1 MAEQL
6 PNRSAIVQRGRL
18 TPDDLERLG
27 SLRHEHTRL
36 GYAYQVAFYR
46 LTGRLPRQ
54 GPLEIVPDLVS
65 FVAHQVSGGA
75 PEKRAAAAQA
85 SAPSSADADAERAG
99 ELLERYAA
107 GQRTVFQH
115 QADIRRRLGLRP
127 FGRAEREALMGHLAG
142 EARHLERAD
151 GLVASAE
158 AYLREARVLLPA
170 VSTVRRL
177 VGEIRADAAG
187 EAERRIEQ
195 ELPASV
201 KRELQALLDVEVEA
215 GRERGL
221 SALQS
226 LKEPPGPTSPN
237 ALVAETKK
245 LELIRAS
252 GALDVDLSW
261 LRPSL
266 TKALARRVRYSS
278 AYRLRELGPARRYA
292 SLLAFLQDAHA
303 DTVDHVVDLQAK
315 LVTQAYGRAE
325 RSITDA
331 QVKERSST
339 RRLLR
344 SYRRI
349 GRVVLKAKRAGVR
362 AIEVPELLAAVSEDE
377 LQRELGEVDEW
388 VDGKKSDPFAVVV
401 GRFRHLRRYSPSVL
415 THLDFEADPAGGS
428 AQAEDLIGALA
439 ILREMNASG
448 KRRVPE
454 GAPVSFIPK
463 SRMRFVQPDASE
475 KAPLDRAAYEA
486 AVMTALRDEVRRG
499 NVAVKGS
506 KRFGHLSALFM
517 PEEAWSAEREAFF
530 DRAGLPAD
538 GAIAKK
544 QIQAELRQAY
554 EEVVALLPRNSH
566 VSIGDEGRWQFST
579 DPALERTGEAED
591 ALAELARWLGAEMR
605 RVHLPDLLIE
615 VDNALGFTQHLAPPP
630 PAGTKNRPDEQKEQS
645 VQEVCEAVAAVI
657 AYGCNLGPQTMSR
670 LTDGVSYAQI
680 KRVADWHLHEEAL
693 RRALAVVVDAI
704 SNLETARVWGEGKT
718 SSSDGQRFLFPR
730 RTIRRTY
737 SHRMSD
743 YALEFYSF
751 VADNYAPFYSAPIE
765 CTERDA
771 AFVLDGLLYHESD
784 LEIDEHYTDTHGYTE
799 AQFAAFAMLG
809 KRFCPRIRGLSKQ
822 RIYRAD
828 EDAAR
833 YGPLWPMLARRDRM
847 LRVEWIEE
855 EWDRLG
861 RFFCSMATG
870 HTTASVAMKR
880 ANAYGGGNH
889 FYRALREL
897 GRAKKTLFVLE
908 YLGRPALRRRV
919 RRGLLKSEELH
930 ALARSV
936 FYGKLGKADA
946 RDFRRQASTA
956 SCLTLILAC
965 IVYWQIRE
973 IERAVTEA
981 GDGAGLDFDLLQH
994 VSPVQ
999 WENVTLYGVYDIRRE
1014 LVGQSPGTM

>member
-1 MAEQL
+1 M
-6 PNRSAIVQRGRL
+6 QRGRL

-54 GPLEIVPDLVS
+54 DPLEIVPDLVS

-75 PEKRAAAAQA
+75 PEKSVAAAQA
-85 SAPSSADADAERAG
+85 SSPSSADVDAERAG
-99 ELLERYAA
+99 ELLELYAA
-107 GQRTVFQH
+107 GQRTIFQH
-115 QADIRRRLGLRP
+115 QADIRRRLKLRL

-158 AYLREARVLLPA
+158 AYLREAGVLLPA

-195 ELPASV
+195 ELPPSV
-201 KRELQALLDVEVEA
+201 RRELQSLLDVEVEA

-237 ALVAETKK
+237 ALVAETRK
-245 LELIRAS
+245 LELIRAT
-252 GALDVDLSW
+252 GALEVDLSW

-266 TKALARRVRYSS
+266 MKALARRVRYSS
-278 AYRLRELGPARRYA
+278 AYRLRELAPARRYA

-331 QVKERSST
+331 QVKERGST

-344 SYRRI
+344 SYRRM
-349 GRVVLKAKRAGVR
+349 GRVVLKAVRTGAG
-362 AIEVPELLAAVSEDE
+362 AIEVPDLLAAVSEEE

-388 VDGKKSDPFAVVV
+388 VDGKKSDAFAVVV
-401 GRFRHLRRYSPSVL
+401 GRFGHLRRYSPSVL
-415 THLDFEADPAGGS
+415 AHLDFEADPAGGS
-428 AQAEDLIGALA
+428 VQAEDLVGALA

-475 KAPLDRAAYEA
+475 KARLDRAAYEA

-517 PEEAWSAEREAFF
+517 PEEAWEAEREAFF
-530 DRAGLPAD
+530 ERAGLPVD
-538 GAIAKK
+538 GAAARK
-544 QIQAELRQAY
+544 QIREELRQAY
-554 EEVVALLPRNSH
+554 EEFVALLPRNAH
-566 VSIGDEGRWQFST
+566 VTIESKGRWQFSA

-591 ALAELARWLGAEMR
+591 ALADLVRWLGSEMR

-615 VDNALGFTQHLAPPP
+615 VDNALGFTRHLAPTPSSS
-630 PAGTKNRPDEQKEQS
+630 AKDRSGVDVGDQS
-645 VQEVCEAVAAVI
+645 IQEVCEAVAAVI
-657 AYGCNLGPQTMSR
+657 AYGCNLGPQTMAR

-680 KRVADWHLHEEAL
+680 KRLADWHLHEEAL

-730 RTIRRTY
+730 RTLKRTY

-771 AFVLDGLLYHESD
+771 AYVLDGLLYHESD
-784 LEIDEHYTDTHGYTE
+784 LEIDEHYTDTHGYTV
-799 AQFAAFAMLG
+799 MLTLG
-809 KRFCPRIRGLSKQ
+809 IRWLQTRPGLPLHKALRCPFDNTGSTT
-822 RIYRAD
+822 
-828 EDAAR
+828 AR
-833 YGPLWPMLARRDRM
+833 YASSSSTTPDRPSRSSAASWTISPPAATHRIPSSPTRTTSSTSGASSRHAICPGTCSVPPTLSTCSDTSRASARATRDCGPSMHAPTEEKGTPRTGRW
-847 LRVEWIEE
+847 LRPP
-855 EWDRLG
+855 
-861 RFFCSMATG
+861 S
-870 HTTASVAMKR
+870 TAFSQ
-880 ANAYGGGNH
+880 
-889 FYRALREL
+889 
-897 GRAKKTLFVLE
+897 LF
-908 YLGRPALRRRV
+908 R
-919 RRGLLKSEELH
+919 
-930 ALARSV
+930 
-936 FYGKLGKADA
+936 
-946 RDFRRQASTA
+946 ASTSSPCSPA
-956 SCLTLILAC
+956 ATTGTTPSRRSP
-965 IVYWQIRE
+965 IRSPLGS
-973 IERAVTEA
+973 RTVT
-981 GDGAGLDFDLLQH
+981 GPF
-994 VSPVQ
+994 
-999 WENVTLYGVYDIRRE
+999 
-1014 LVGQSPGTM
+1014 